1 MREYSSKTPVTYHL
15 PRVTCHMSPVTCHLS
30 KISKY
35 QKSFFSLKKIEQSG
49 GASRWRVCYQRGL
62 PRLVSEQAKKQ
73 VNICGGSSVD
83 WGETKKY
90 LLVFLY
96 LKSH

>member
-1 MREYSSKTPVTYHL
+1 MCHL
-15 PRVTCHMSPVTCHLS
+15 SHVTCHVSHVTCQ
-30 KISKY
+30 KY

-49 GASRWRVCYQRGL
+49 GASRWRVRDQRDL

-73 VNICGGSSVD
+73 VNIFGGSSVD